1 MDEAVMK
8 TNLLRALAVLAL
20 IAPLGMVQAQEV
32 QLASHAEL
40 NDLYARL
47 AELESRI
54 AASNVSGCGCADA
67 VGNGCDDYCDDCCGC
82 PGFVGGV
89 EFLWLKA
96 FNSNTQFGNFNYE
109 DGFRWWL
116 GYQGAGGL
124 GARIRGFAWGKTVAN
139 ATVDINTTDFE
150 IYDSVQLGCNWD
162 VIIGGG
168 LRYTDATF
176 GTLLFQ
182 EVAAAP
188 QIFGTGPV
196 VTAELYRHVSDR
208 AALFVI
214 ARESIVAGD
223 GNTTGFPPAPSATDD
238 TMFISELQLGGQLHR
253 EYNGG
258 LLFARL
264 AWEAQYYD
272 DTADILES
280 VTLMGIG
287 ASVGLMR

>member
-1 MDEAVMK
+1 MK
-8 TNLLRALAVLAL
+8 KTLFRTLAILAAWALFAPIAL
-20 IAPLGMVQAQEV
+20 VQAQDV

-67 VGNGCDDYCDDCCGC
+67 AGNGCGDCCDDCCGC
-82 PGFVGGV
+82 PGAVAGA
-89 EFLWLKA
+89 EILWLKA
-96 FNSNTQFGNFNYE
+96 FNSNASFGDFNYDE
-109 DGFRWWL
+109 GFRWWL

-124 GARIRGFAWGKTVAN
+124 GVRVRGFDYSQIAPNTGDI
-139 ATVDINTTDFE
+139 VDIETIDFE
-150 IYDSVQLGCNWD
+150 VYDSFQLGCNWD
-162 VIIGGG
+162 VVIGGG
-168 LRYTDATF
+168 LRYTDSRFLYNQLGIDT
-176 GTLLFQ
+176 
-182 EVAAAP
+182 

-208 AALFVI
+208 AALYVI
-214 ARESIVAGD
+214 GRESIVAGD
-223 GNTTGFPPAPSATDD
+223 ANVTGGTGVGVTDD

-264 AWEAQYYD
+264 GWEAQWYG
-272 DTADILES
+272 DTVDIGES
-280 VTLMGIG
+280 VSLMGVA